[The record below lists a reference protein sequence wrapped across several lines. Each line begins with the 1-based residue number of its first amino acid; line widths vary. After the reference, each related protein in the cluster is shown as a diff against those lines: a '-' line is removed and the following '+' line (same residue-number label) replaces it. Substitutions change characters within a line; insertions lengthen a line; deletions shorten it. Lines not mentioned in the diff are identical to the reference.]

1 MLRFSTVPLVF
12 LALAS
17 ASSIARGQTGGSPAA
32 PAPVEL
38 VISGPHVVHRG
49 DNLWFTAT
57 LTNRSGQ
64 VLAVPS
70 TNGGKA
76 WTYMAGPWWKIVDR
90 SGKQLKFKPGTECF
104 CDHNIGAVNFQDSDF
119 VLLKPG
125 ETIEYKHES
134 LRDPSDKFIFPG
146 EGTFFVTLSWSFCA
160 PRAKPGDNGSVG
172 YTCGVTGAL
181 SPSIREAVLAT
192 PSFDVQSNVWK
203 LSLE

>member
-1 MLRFSTVPLVF
+1 MHRFLSLSPAF
-12 LALAS
+12 LALVVAF
-17 ASSIARGQTGGSPAA
+17 SISHGQAGSGAAA

-38 VISGPHVVHRG
+38 VISGPQVVHRG

-57 LTNRSGQ
+57 LINRSNQ

-70 TNGGKA
+70 TNGGNG

-90 SGKQLKFKPGTECF
+90 SGKQLKFKPGIECF
-104 CDHNIGAVNFQDSDF
+104 CDHNIGAVNFQDGDF

-125 ETIEYKHES
+125 EKIEYRHET

-160 PRAKPGDNGSVG
+160 PRVKPGDNGSVG
-172 YTCGVTGAL
+172 YTCGITRAL
-181 SPSIREAVLAT
+181 SLPTREAVLAT
-192 PSFDVQSNVWK
+192 PSFDVQSNAWK
-203 LSLE
+203 MSLE

>member
-1 MLRFSTVPLVF
+1 MHRFSTLPFVF
-12 LALAS
+12 FALMA
-17 ASSIARGQTGGSPAA
+17 ASSISRGQAVASAADPLPAD
-32 PAPVEL
+32 L
-38 VISGPHVVHRG
+38 VISGPHVFHRG

-70 TNGGKA
+70 TNGGNG
-76 WTYMAGPWWKIVDR
+76 WTYMAGPWWKIADR

-104 CDHNIGAVNFQDSDF
+104 CDHNIGAVDFQDSDF

-125 ETIEYKHES
+125 ESIEYKHET

-160 PRAKPGDNGSVG
+160 PRVKLGDNGSVG
-172 YTCGVTGAL
+172 YICGVTRAL

-192 PSFDVQSNVWK
+192 PSFDLQSNVWK
-203 LSLE
+203 MSLE